1 MWAFT
6 TAHSKVMPS
15 MKSSSLI
22 LRHNKII
29 DSLCS
34 VRCTVLP
41 VPVSAVRG
49 SCAVSGLLRRGGGE
63 AAEADPAGGVPQ
75 IDPSV
80 KLYNHGEGPY

>member
-1 MWAFT
+1 M
-6 TAHSKVMPS
+6 
-15 MKSSSLI
+15 
-22 LRHNKII
+22 
-29 DSLCS
+29 
-34 VRCTVLP
+34 LP

-49 SCAVSGLLRRGGGE
+49 SGAVSGLLRRGGGE